1 MNKKILIGLIIII
14 IGGIWFVQL
23 QQQKQKTVLGEPFK
37 ITQHLWSGYY
47 HSYIA
52 KEQGFFAEAGVNV
65 EITLIEDID
74 ANLQAFV
81 DGKADAAFGLQSDAY
96 LLASQGIPLK
106 IIYVVDF
113 SNGGDVVIGKP
124 EITTIADLRGKTVSV
139 DKLYSFN
146 HVFLAELLR
155 LNGLNEEDVNIVPV
169 IASEVPAALREGRI
183 DAGQTWE
190 PYKSKALA
198 AGNRLL
204 ATTADAP
211 GIVTDVL
218 MVKREVLEK
227 REDDVRAVVK
237 ALFKALE
244 FRATHETLSYAIMSE
259 ASGVPPGALRDTI
272 QAGNIFPDLEENKQA
287 FVRSE
292 QPTSLYKSGKFI
304 SDFFFKHEVID
315 IPIDLGVVNAPEIV
329 NSL

>member
-1 MNKKILIGLIIII
+1 MNKKILIGIIITI
-14 IGGIWFVQL
+14 ILMGAGTWFVEPQ
-23 QQQKQKTVLGEPFK
+23 TVVGEPFK
-37 ITQHLWSGYY
+37 ITLHSWPGYY

-52 KEQGFFAEAGVNV
+52 KEQGFFVEAGVHV
-65 EITLIEDID
+65 EITLVEDID
-74 ANLQAFV
+74 ANLQSFV
-81 DGKADAAFGLQSDAY
+81 AGNADAAFGLQSDAY
-96 LLASQGIPLK
+96 LLASQGVPLK
-106 IIYVVDF
+106 IVYIADF
-113 SNGGDVVIGKP
+113 SNGGDVVISQP
-124 EITTIADLRGKTVSV
+124 EIRTVADLRGKTVSV
-139 DKLYSFN
+139 DKLNGFN
-146 HVFLAELLR
+146 HIFLAELLR
-155 LNGLNEEDVNIVPV
+155 LNGLTEEDVNIVPV

-218 MVKREVLEK
+218 MVKREVMEK
-227 REDDVRAVVK
+227 RGDDVRAVVK

-259 ASGVPPGALRDTI
+259 ATGVPPGALRDTI